1 MPIIG
6 VLKPY
11 LGPLGLNCVFK
22 MVMEL
27 DQVVSN
33 KGEYNS
39 DDGLDLLH
47 YYYSHYLRIYS
58 RASLLQNRTFGRI
71 QNLICLDKSTVGLGW
86 FQTCLDEFFFYTYL
100 CTNFTYLI
108 RWCIEQVNAYKNKR

>member
-47 YYYSHYLRIYS
+47 YYYSHYL
-58 RASLLQNRTFGRI
+58 
-71 QNLICLDKSTVGLGW
+71 
-86 FQTCLDEFFFYTYL
+86 
-100 CTNFTYLI
+100 
-108 RWCIEQVNAYKNKR
+108 